1 MEGLRRYQR
10 NGILRL
16 YGMPKLRPARALGDQ
31 TFLEWFGVGAFFRPS
46 RLDWGICPRSRCRGG
61 NACVPERRR
70 LWTFRLGGR
79 GGDVYMVTNLNDSG
93 PGSLREGFRSA
104 NGPRTVVFGVSGT
117 IQLRSKLLLD
127 LSNITIAGQTAPGDG
142 IALRDY
148 TFQIKQATNVI
159 GINNLWRPG
168 PMTDSARL
176 PIAIKGGLP
185 DMAKGHM
192 EGNDES
198 REIPQQPLPAL
209 TWRECMKD
217 KAPNQDCLPTRQAK
231 FQVLPP
237 ATICPE

>member
-1 MEGLRRYQR
+1 MGCQNFVLRARWVTKLFLSGLVWALSFGLLVSTGTSARGAAAAAETLAFPNAEG
-10 NGILRL
+10 
-16 YGMPKLRPARALGDQ
+16 
-31 TFLEWFGVGAFFRPS
+31 FGRFAS
-46 RLDWGICPRSRCRGG
+46 
-61 NACVPERRR
+61 
-70 LWTFRLGGR
+70 GGR

-127 LSNITIAGQTAPGDG
+127 RSNITIAGQTAPGDG

-217 KAPNQDCLPTRQAK
+217 KAPNQVCLPTRQAGC
-231 FQVLPP
+231 QVLPP